1 MQGLNTKHTLNMQY
15 NAINNLIKQQSL
27 ICIND
32 KMIINSMNKRNLL
45 TTCFLLFS
53 FLIKGQELK
62 VINSIREYRK
72 TLKQDTNNQMVR
84 VQQIIPTAVMDIRY
98 ATTNNFTGEILY
110 PPSFEVFLRKP
121 VADSLVK
128 IQSELNNQGFGL
140 KIFDAYR
147 PYDVTVKMW
156 DLIHDER
163 YVANPAKGSGHNRGI
178 SVDLTI
184 IDLSTGKELYMGT
197 GYDHFSDTAH
207 HSFKKLPPNV
217 LKNREFLKSI
227 MEKHGFKPL
236 ETEWW
241 HYHLVWPNNFE
252 VLNLQPRQLK
262 KIKL

>member
-1 MQGLNTKHTLNMQY
+1 
-15 NAINNLIKQQSL
+15 
-27 ICIND
+27 
-32 KMIINSMNKRNLL
+32 MNKRNLL
-45 TTCFLLFS
+45 TTCFLLCLFW
-53 FLIKGQELK
+53 IDGQELK
-62 VINSIREYRK
+62 VINSIKEYRR
-72 TLKQDTNNQMVR
+72 TVKQDVNNQMVLL
-84 VQQIIPTAVMDIRY
+84 QQVLPTAVMDIRY
-98 ATTNNFTGEILY
+98 ATKNNFTGEILY

-121 VADSLVK
+121 VADSLIK
-128 IQSELNNQGFGL
+128 IQSELNNRGLGL

-156 DLIHDER
+156 DLIRDER

-184 IDLSTGKELYMGT
+184 IDLATKKELDMGT

-207 HSFKKLPPNV
+207 HSFKQLPPHV
-217 LKNREFLKSI
+217 LKNREVLKSI

-241 HYHLVWPNNFE
+241 HYHLVWPKNFE